1 MHLTYEDLILDFINV
16 FGMVLDNKARL
27 IVRYCSKLKDLLKN
41 LASFKMMTE
50 WVDAAD
56 VPPTHAFIAEF

>member
-1 MHLTYEDLILDFINV
+1 
-16 FGMVLDNKARL
+16 MVLDNKARL
-27 IVRYCSKLKDLLKN
+27 IVRYCSKLKALLKN
-41 LASFKMMTE
+41 LASFEMMTE

>member
-1 MHLTYEDLILDFINV
+1 
-16 FGMVLDNKARL
+16 MVLDNKARL
-27 IVRYCSKLKDLLKN
+27 IVRYCSKLKDLLKK

-56 VPPTHAFIAEF
+56 VPPATAFVTAF